1 MLKLMKYEFR
11 KTMFSKLI
19 LLVVTAI
26 AEAAYL
32 LGVFFKWEK
41 LGTIGVVGLVL
52 CAMFGI
58 MYIGIESLL
67 VFHRDLN
74 TKQSYMLFLT
84 PTNSFQVLGAK
95 VMENGISIFL
105 SGCFFALL
113 GVIDFSVGILYIG
126 GLAEFLDFVQDALR
140 SVQMSIEIDPQAVV
154 MGIAVVLASWLLMV
168 VTGYLAIIL
177 SATVL
182 AGKRI
187 SGIASFIIYLLLN
200 GAYGLITDRLV
211 PTMDNWT
218 LQAVVMLVVTFV
230 EIALMYLA
238 AGWIME
244 RKLSV

>member
-11 KTMFSKLI
+11 KTMFSKF
-19 LLVVTAI
+19 LLLAVTAI

-41 LGTIGVVGLVL
+41 IGMTGVIGLML

-84 PTNSFQVLGAK
+84 PVNSYQVLGAK
-95 VMENGISIFL
+95 VLENGISIFIT
-105 SGCFFALL
+105 GCFFAVLA
-113 GVIDFSVGILYIG
+113 VIDFSVGVIYIG
-126 GLAEFLDFVQDALR
+126 GLKEFLDF
-140 SVQMSIEIDPQAVV
+140 IDQIMAGIQLNINITYGTLA
-154 MGIAVVLASWLLMV
+154 MGVTVTLASWLLMV
-168 VTGYLAIIL
+168 VSGYLAIVL

-182 AGKRI
+182 AGKRF
-187 SGIASFIIYLLLN
+187 SGVVSFIIYILLN
-200 GAYGLITDRLV
+200 IAYGFITDWCV
-211 PTMDNWT
+211 PVSGGET
-218 LQAVVMLVVTFV
+218 LRFIIMMAVTFV
-230 EIALMYLA
+230 ELVIMYIA

-244 RKLSV
+244 KKLSV